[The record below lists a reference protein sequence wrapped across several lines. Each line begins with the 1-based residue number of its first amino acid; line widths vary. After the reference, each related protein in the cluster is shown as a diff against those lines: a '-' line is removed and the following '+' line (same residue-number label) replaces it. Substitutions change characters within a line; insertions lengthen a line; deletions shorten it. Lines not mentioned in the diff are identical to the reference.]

1 MKLPLIERL
10 KIFNKVS
17 EPQLIYC
24 SFNGEEIPTCE
35 NPINEIIV
43 EDEDLSQFEE
53 KSAMSKD
60 YAKV

>member
-17 EPQLIYC
+17 EPQLTYC
-24 SFNGEEIPTCE
+24 SSNDEKTQIGE
-35 NPINEIIV
+35 NSINEIIV